1 MSPCPDFPKHGKLE
15 EPSSGHLATQ
25 GGLLPRQKARKGEP
39 EDNPSN
45 ALVSVFSKEPT
56 ERGRGG
62 NRFVTSDGP
71 VAERKQA
78 SLGNNPHCEVWKIPW
93 RSNSDLAGDLGG
105 LVPSEQETLGLKP

>member
-15 EPSSGHLATQ
+15 EPSSGHLAPQ
-25 GGLLPRQKARKGEP
+25 GGPYLRQKAKLGEL

-45 ALVSVFSKEPT
+45 ALVSEFSKEPS

-62 NRFVTSDGP
+62 NRFVTSDRP

-78 SLGNNPHCEVWKIPW
+78 SFGNNQQCELLKIP
-93 RSNSDLAGDLGG
+93 
-105 LVPSEQETLGLKP
+105 